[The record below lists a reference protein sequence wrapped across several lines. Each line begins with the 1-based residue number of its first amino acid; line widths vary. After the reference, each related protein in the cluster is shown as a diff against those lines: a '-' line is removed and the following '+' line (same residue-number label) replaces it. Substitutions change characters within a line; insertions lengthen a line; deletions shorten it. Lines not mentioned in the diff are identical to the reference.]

1 MMFLSSI
8 HGGARSWNIC
18 GLGLGF
24 GGTVK
29 NRLLNTYALLLQ
41 CARFRICLRAAVY
54 SCCDGC
60 VSCFPRCL
68 LTSFLSISFLW
79 NVLLFF
85 GLLGFPF
92 WSCFLFL
99 VWVVGA
105 YKYVEELWRK
115 KQSDV
120 LRFLLRVRCWEYRQ
134 LPGIVR
140 ITRPTRP
147 DKARRLGFKAKQV
160 GTCLSL
166 YLFHF
171 KAVRRLYFLR
181 NQILIVCEIAGG
193 QLLRDR
199 HLRIWLRFCCFPV
212 Q

>member
-1 MMFLSSI
+1 MFLSSI
-8 HGGARSWNIC
+8 HGGARRWKLS

-29 NRLLNTYALLLQ
+29 NRLLISYVFLLQ
-41 CARFRICLRAAVY
+41 CASSVSVY
-54 SCCDGC
+54 SRPSVAAAMGASL
-60 VSCFPRCL
+60 VFL
-68 LTSFLSISFLW
+68 LAYWQASFQSASLW

-85 GLLGFPF
+85 GLFGFPF
-92 WSCFLFL
+92 WWCFLFL
-99 VWVVGA
+99 VCIVGA

-160 GTCLSL
+160 GTWLSL
-166 YLFHF
+166 HLFHF
-171 KAVRRLYFLR
+171 RAVRRLYFLR
-181 NQILIVCEIAGG
+181 N
-193 QLLRDR
+193 
-199 HLRIWLRFCCFPV
+199 
-212 Q
+212 

>member
-8 HGGARSWNIC
+8 HGGARRWKLS

-41 CARFRICLRAAVY
+41 CARFRICLRAAVCG
-54 SCCDGC
+54 CCDGC

-160 GTCLSL
+160 GACFSL
-166 YLFHF
+166 HLFHF
-171 KAVRRLYFLR
+171 KAVRKIYFLR
-181 NQILIVCEIAGG
+181 N
-193 QLLRDR
+193 
-199 HLRIWLRFCCFPV
+199 
-212 Q
+212 

>member
-1 MMFLSSI
+1 
-8 HGGARSWNIC
+8 
-18 GLGLGF
+18 
-24 GGTVK
+24 VK
-29 NRLLNTYALLLQ
+29 AFWIRVRVWWDCKEQAPRLLSLSFAVRELCFCLLS
-41 CARFRICLRAAVY
+41 AVC

-60 VSCFPRCL
+60 VSCFPPCL

-85 GLLGFPF
+85 GLFGFPF
-92 WSCFLFL
+92 WWCFLFL

-160 GTCLSL
+160 GTCFSL
-166 YLFHF
+166 HLFHF
-171 KAVRRLYFLR
+171 RAVRRLYFLR
-181 NQILIVCEIAGG
+181 N
-193 QLLRDR
+193 
-199 HLRIWLRFCCFPV
+199 
-212 Q
+212 